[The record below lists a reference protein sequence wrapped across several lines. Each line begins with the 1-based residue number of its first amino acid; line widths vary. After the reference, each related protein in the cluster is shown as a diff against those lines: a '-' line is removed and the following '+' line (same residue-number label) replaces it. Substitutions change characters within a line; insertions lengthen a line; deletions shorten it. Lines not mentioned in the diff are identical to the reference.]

1 MQVIS
6 FGFRE
11 QAIVVK
17 FPVWQ
22 VGLWAPEGGGLCFQ
36 QPPFELR
43 GLALERHCQESVK
56 AMAFLQLVFEATPG
70 CSACQT
76 FITRLHVIVTLH
88 PSAWAQG
95 VRSV

>member
-22 VGLWAPEGGGLCFQ
+22 VGLWALEGGGLCF
-36 QPPFELR
+36 PT
-43 GLALERHCQESVK
+43 
-56 AMAFLQLVFEATPG
+56 AT
-70 CSACQT
+70 
-76 FITRLHVIVTLH
+76 V
-88 PSAWAQG
+88 
-95 VRSV
+95 